1 MSLTKKQQALRAQGI
16 GASEIAVLV
25 GLSRWSTPIEVWRR
39 KLGIGESADAG
50 SYARDLGVEIEEPI
64 AAAWAKRAKKKIARV
79 ATLQHPEHALALAT
93 PDRAVFAPDFAP
105 PSKRGPL
112 TDLLG
117 AEALLEVKS
126 TNWRQAH
133 EWGPENTDRI
143 PAEYLCQAH
152 WQGAVAGMS
161 EVLFAVDLD
170 KTRLRTYRVR
180 VDLDFFGSLYDA
192 AEKFWTDH
200 VLARVPPP
208 PDGSLAYLETVQKM
222 FGTQTSRDLVD
233 VQGEEFNQL
242 RQDVFQFVRLK
253 DLAAKAEKA
262 IKSERS
268 KILLA
273 IEGRGGLTWQDADGP
288 VVLTY
293 NQNKPSTV
301 VDWQGAAGE
310 AQLLAALAIQSMP
323 EGDRRAEL
331 DQRLKRIVAE
341 KTSQVPA
348 DRVLRLAKV
357 PKAWSMIDDEAAPL
371 GLPSNVSPT

>member
-1 MSLTKKQQALRAQGI
+1 MSLTKKQHAQRAQGI

-25 GLSRWSTPIEVWRR
+25 GLSRWSTPIEIWRR
-39 KLGIGESADAG
+39 KLGIGESADVG

-64 AAAWAKRAKKKIARV
+64 AAAWAKRAKKTIARV
-79 ATLQHPEHALALAT
+79 ATLQHPEHPLALAT
-93 PDRAVFAPDFAP
+93 PDRAVFSPDVAP
-105 PSKRGPL
+105 PKKRGPL

-117 AEALLEVKS
+117 AESLLEVKS
-126 TNWRQAH
+126 TNWRQAG
-133 EWGPENTDRI
+133 EWGAEGSDRI
-143 PAEYLCQAH
+143 PTEYLCQAH

-161 EVLFAVDLD
+161 EVLFAVDVD

-233 VQGEEFNQL
+233 VQGEEFNEL
-242 RQDVFQFVRLK
+242 RQTVLQFVRLK
-253 DLAAKAEKA
+253 DLAAKAKDA
-262 IKSERS
+262 ITAERS

-301 VDWQGAAGE
+301 VDWQGAAND
-310 AQLLAALAIQSMP
+310 AQTLATLAIQSLP
-323 EGDRRAEL
+323 EGDTRA
-331 DQRLKRIVAE
+331 RLTETLRGLIAA
-341 KTSQVPA
+341 KTSQVPG

-357 PKAWSMIDDEAAPL
+357 PKAWSMVDDLDAPL

>member
-1 MSLTKKQQALRAQGI
+1 MSLTKKQHAQRAQGI

-25 GLSRWSTPIEVWRR
+25 GLSRWSTPIEIWRR
-39 KLGIGESADAG
+39 KLGIGESADVG

-64 AAAWAKRAKKKIARV
+64 AAAWAKRAKKTIARV
-79 ATLQHPEHALALAT
+79 ATLQHPEHPLALAT
-93 PDRAVFAPDFAP
+93 PDRAVFSPDVAP
-105 PSKRGPL
+105 PKKRGPL

-117 AEALLEVKS
+117 AESLLEVKS
-126 TNWRQAH
+126 TNWRQAG
-133 EWGPENTDRI
+133 EWGAEGSDRI
-143 PAEYLCQAH
+143 PTEYLCQAH

-161 EVLFAVDLD
+161 EVLFAVDVD

-233 VQGEEFNQL
+233 VQGDAFDEL
-242 RQDVFQFVRLK
+242 RQTVLRFVRLK
-253 DLAAKAEKA
+253 DLAAKAKDA
-262 IKSERS
+262 ITAERS

-301 VDWQGAAGE
+301 VEWQGVAGE

-331 DQRLKRIVAE
+331 DRRLKALVSE
-341 KTSQVPA
+341 KTSQVPG
-348 DRVLRLAKV
+348 DRVLRLAKI
-357 PKAWSMIDDEAAPL
+357 PKAWAMIDDDAPL
-371 GLPSNVSPT
+371 ALPSNVSPT